1 MITPFQYTARI
12 EMSPCDALNLRGT
25 LNLEKKKGLV
35 AFVTHCQI
43 LLSNCLC
50 FPCETKGEVDA
61 V

>member
-1 MITPFQYTARI
+1 
-12 EMSPCDALNLRGT
+12 MSPCDALNLRGT
-25 LNLEKKKGLV
+25 LNLKKKKGLV

>member
-1 MITPFQYTARI
+1 
-12 EMSPCDALNLRGT
+12 MSLCDALNLRGT
-25 LNLEKKKGLV
+25 LNQKKKKKKGLV
-35 AFVTHCQI
+35 AFVTHGQI

>member
-1 MITPFQYTARI
+1 
-12 EMSPCDALNLRGT
+12 MSPCDALNLGGT
-25 LNLEKKKGLV
+25 LDLKKKGLV
-35 AFVTHCQI
+35 AFLTHCQI